1 MRAEI
6 PLAKSS
12 LLLNH
17 GPTVLVSSA
26 HQGQTNVMA
35 MAWCMALDFEPPRV
49 AAVIETESH
58 TRALVEASGELV
70 VNIPTVAQVKQL
82 YAAGRLSGKSVP
94 DKIAKLGLKTAPA
107 KVVGAPLIE
116 GCVGWLECK
125 VVPEARMQEHYD
137 LFILEV
143 VAAWTDTALWDGSTF
158 TFATPEQRTLHHAS
172 KGQFFATGEP
182 VRVVTGLNRG

>member
-6 PLAKSS
+6 PLARSS

-26 HQGQTNVMA
+26 HQGKTNVMA
-35 MAWCMALDFEPPRV
+35 VAWCMALDYEPPRIT
-49 AAVIETESH
+49 AVIEEGSH

-70 VNIPTVAQVKQL
+70 VNLPTVAQAKQL
-82 YAAGRLSGKSVP
+82 YAAGRLSGKDVP
-94 DKIAKLGLKTAPA
+94 DKIAKLSLKTSPA
-107 KVVGAPLIE
+107 KVVGAPLID

-125 VVPEARMQEHYD
+125 VVPEARMQEEYD

-143 VAAWTDTALWDGSTF
+143 VAAWADTALWDGSTF
-158 TFATPEQRTLHHAS
+158 NFTAPEQRTLHHAS

-182 VRVVTGLNRG
+182 VRVTKG